1 MVMVPVRQKKL
12 AQLAYH
18 MYCVYLRRWYECKI
32 QVPQHWNSTC
42 RRCLQ
47 ICTLSNDDHSSVF
60 NETRRT
66 RGMAWR
72 RCPKFFKFFDV
83 VYNLSHTIDRS
94 LVESRVVV
102 EFVGR
107 NFDVNNISF
116 PNALV
121 FTSIKIYTPGTSLYV
136 IFWSFVVVTRFSYIV
151 GFRGIWKI

>member
-1 MVMVPVRQKKL
+1 MVMVMVPVRQKKL

-18 MYCVYLRRWYECKI
+18 MYCVYHLRRYECKI

-72 RCPKFFKFFDV
+72 QCPKFFKFFDV
-83 VYNLSHTIDRS
+83 VYNLSHTILDRS
-94 LVESRVVV
+94 LVDIDSSSRI
-102 EFVGR
+102 VGR

-121 FTSIKIYTPGTSLYV
+121 FTRSIKIYT
-136 IFWSFVVVTRFSYIV
+136 RYIV
-151 GFRGIWKI
+151 AL

>member
-1 MVMVPVRQKKL
+1 MGMVMVPVSNFFGTIGVPHVL
-12 AQLAYH
+12 
-18 MYCVYLRRWYECKI
+18 CVPPFRRYECKI

-121 FTSIKIYTPGTSLYV
+121 FTRSIKIYT
-136 IFWSFVVVTRFSYIV
+136 RYIV
-151 GFRGIWKI
+151 AL